1 MKNFLIILLLLIAGS
16 ALASG
21 EWPDSV
27 DYWGGRFKVY
37 PPEKGK
43 VSLVNKYNTYN
54 LKYYPEGDT
63 GLYGELNRGE
73 GV

>member
-1 MKNFLIILLLLIAGS
+1 
-16 ALASG
+16 
-21 EWPDSV
+21 V